1 MTVLE
6 AMAASKPIVA
16 TRVGAIPRVIRH
28 GETGLLVNPQDTAG
42 LKDALARLLADHDLC
57 QRMGARARDW
67 VGRHYTSDAMALQYR
82 LMYDEV
88 LGKQSVVGA
97 AGAEILDRSN
107 AGARSA

>member
-28 GETGLLVNPQDTAG
+28 GETGLLVNPRDTAG
-42 LKDALARLLADHDLC
+42 FKDALARLLVDPDLC
-57 QRMGARARDW
+57 RRMGAQARDW

-88 LGKQSVVGA
+88 LGKQSV
-97 AGAEILDRSN
+97 AGTVDAEILDRPN